1 MNTCYYC
8 RGAIEDVTID
18 YMASRK
24 GEYVLVK
31 DVRAQKCRQCGEL
44 YFDYESSRR
53 IDEALEKAPLAEEH
67 LTVPIVRG
75 A

>member
-1 MNTCYYC
+1 
-8 RGAIEDVTID
+8 
-18 YMASRK
+18 
-24 GEYVLVK
+24 VLVK
-31 DVRAQKCRQCGEL
+31 DVRAQKCRQCGEI

>member
-1 MNTCYYC
+1 MKTCYFC
-8 RGAIEDVTID
+8 KGAIENVTID
-18 YMASRK
+18 YMASRQN
-24 GEYVLVK
+24 EYVLVK

-44 YFDYESSRR
+44 YFDYESSKQ

-67 LTVPIVRG
+67 LTVPIVRS